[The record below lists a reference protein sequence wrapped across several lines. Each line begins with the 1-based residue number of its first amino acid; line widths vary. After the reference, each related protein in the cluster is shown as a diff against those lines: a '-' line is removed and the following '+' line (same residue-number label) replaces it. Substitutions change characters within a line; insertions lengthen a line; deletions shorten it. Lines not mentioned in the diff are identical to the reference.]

1 MTLPTST
8 SSCIELQDLRLSTRI
23 GTYGPGDTVPEY
35 HALDLKLWIDPDWV
49 LIPEDGMAHVF
60 DYDPLVAEIE
70 RLAADGHYE
79 TQERLMTR
87 IVQAC
92 ATRPVINALSMA
104 SAQISGAGGQRL
116 FGRAL
121 ERGRCAAAAH
131 AQRQG
136 LSDANALGSLRRL
149 NPCPN
154 QGVSQSQLSAL
165 ICARRCPS
173 RDNSNQSI

>member
-35 HALDLKLWIDPDWV
+35 HALDLTLWIDPDWV

-104 SAQISGAGGQRL
+104 LRKFPVRAG
-116 FGRAL
+116 
-121 ERGRCAAAAH
+121 
-131 AQRQG
+131 
-136 LSDANALGSLRRL
+136 SGSLGVRL
-149 NPCPN
+149 NVD
-154 QGVSQSQLSAL
+154 GAQLQHMRNDKA
-165 ICARRCPS
+165 
-173 RDNSNQSI
+173 